1 MRVKSKSAV
10 LHMLLGSPNY
20 ISGQELANR
29 LGVSRQTVGKCVQQL
44 REEGYKIEA
53 TQRLGYKFLG
63 DNNLVTAEV
72 LTPRLHCPLEPIYY
86 ATVDSTN
93 TEAKRRPPAAAARA
107 SSFILPGVPG
117 SI

>member
-53 TQRLGYKFLG
+53 TQRLAISSWATTIWLRQRCLPPGCIARWSPFIMPQW
-63 DNNLVTAEV
+63 
-72 LTPRLHCPLEPIYY
+72 TPP
-86 ATVDSTN
+86 T
-93 TEAKRRPPAAAARA
+93 RRP
-107 SSFILPGVPG
+107 SGC
-117 SI
+117 

>member
-29 LGVSRQTVGKCVQQL
+29 LGSAAKPSANVCSNCGRKGTKLKLPSDWVISSWATTIWLRQRCL
-44 REEGYKIEA
+44 
-53 TQRLGYKFLG
+53 
-63 DNNLVTAEV
+63 
-72 LTPRLHCPLEPIYY
+72 PRLHCPLEPIYY

-93 TEAKRRPPAAAARA
+93 TEAKRLLNAGYRGN
-107 SSFILPGVPG
+107 FW
-117 SI
+117 

>member
-44 REEGYKIEA
+44 REEGY
-53 TQRLGYKFLG
+53 
-63 DNNLVTAEV
+63 
-72 LTPRLHCPLEPIYY
+72 
-86 ATVDSTN
+86 
-93 TEAKRRPPAAAARA
+93 
-107 SSFILPGVPG
+107 
-117 SI
+117 